1 MAGTLLFL
9 MSRSVGPARPGQTS
23 NGRDIT
29 AMTGKLSD
37 HCYGGISMGRFLK
50 IAIPMFVIGFLAGN
64 AFWYL
69 ASPLW
74 IDQEVSESLAG
85 EDTLE
90 LVASGTFVDA
100 DRLHKGQGTATIFQN
115 PDGSYVLRL
124 TEFEVTNGPDLEVWL
139 SSAADPTKSSDV
151 SGGTWL
157 ALGQLK
163 GNIGDQN
170 YDIPAGT
177 NITDFGSVVIW
188 CEQFGVLFS
197 PASLAFG

>member
-1 MAGTLLFL
+1 M
-9 MSRSVGPARPGQTS
+9 
-23 NGRDIT
+23 
-29 AMTGKLSD
+29 K
-37 HCYGGISMGRFLK
+37 RFLTT
-50 IAIPMFVIGFLAGN
+50 AIPVFLVGFIAGN

-74 IDQEVSESLAG
+74 IDVEVNESLVGA
-85 EDTLE
+85 DTLTP
-90 LVASGTFVDA
+90 VATGTFRDA
-100 DRLHKGQGTATIFQN
+100 DRAHKGTGTATILAR
-115 PDGSYVLRL
+115 PDGSAVLRL

-139 SSAADPTKSSDV
+139 SANPDPQRSSDV
-151 SGGTWL
+151 ADAEWL

-177 NITDFGSVVIW
+177 DLSLYQSVVIW

-197 PASLAFG
+197 PAALATN

>member
-1 MAGTLLFL
+1 M
-9 MSRSVGPARPGQTS
+9 
-23 NGRDIT
+23 
-29 AMTGKLSD
+29 K
-37 HCYGGISMGRFLK
+37 RFLTV
-50 IAIPMFVIGFLAGN
+50 IIPVFLVGFVAGN

-74 IDQEVSESLAG
+74 IDVEVNETLAG
-85 EDTLE
+85 ADTLTT
-90 LVASGTFVDA
+90 VATGNFRDA
-100 DRLHKGQGTATIFQN
+100 DRAHSGTGVATILAR
-115 PDGSYVLRL
+115 PDGSAVLRL

-139 SSAADPTKSSDV
+139 SASPDPQRSSDV
-151 SGGTWL
+151 ADNAWL

-177 NITDFGSVVIW
+177 DLSAYRSVVIW

-197 PASLAFG
+197 PAALAMN

>member
-1 MAGTLLFL
+1 
-9 MSRSVGPARPGQTS
+9 
-23 NGRDIT
+23 
-29 AMTGKLSD
+29 
-37 HCYGGISMGRFLK
+37 MGRFLK
-50 IAIPMFVIGFLAGN
+50 IAIPIFVVGFLAGN

-74 IDQEVSESLAG
+74 IDREVSETLVG
-85 EDTLE
+85 EEALE

-100 DRLHKGQGTATIFQN
+100 DRAHKGTGTATIFQN
-115 PDGSYVLRL
+115 ADGSYVLRL

-139 SSAADPTKSSDV
+139 SSAPDPTSSRDV
-151 SGGTWL
+151 SNGSWL

-170 YDIPAGT
+170 YQIPAGT